1 MTELVLKFSVDS
13 TGARGITA
21 PDGNEVFSVYDI
33 LSKAYTNKDP
43 AGTARKEF
51 QRLIS
56 DGSPIKDEIL
66 SSCYYIK
73 FPGQGQRETPCFTI
87 RGLQRLF
94 LMMKGK
100 VAEDFRKMVEGVFS
114 RVVGGDTSL
123 IQTIEA
129 NAASDAPLHQMYRR
143 ALAQEPVAPAALVVD
158 ESVRKR
164 QLDRDEDLFQLE
176 LAERKQRLV
185 MLASEAQTK
194 AAEAQMKVVGVQKML
209 MESYSFLCPN
219 QAMDDRAK
227 LLFKDNLLNIAT
239 QSTPSRLSGSM
250 MLAIEGGGSS
260 VVHNIKNLN
269 KPITISTLAAE
280 LGYRFDSGQLQSIGK
295 RVANAF
301 REKYGESPGK
311 HEQLVGQAS
320 IMVNSYTERDRGL
333 IEKVLVDFKH

>member
-1 MTELVLKFSVDS
+1 
-13 TGARGITA
+13 
-21 PDGNEVFSVYDI
+21 
-33 LSKAYTNKDP
+33 
-43 AGTARKEF
+43 
-51 QRLIS
+51 
-56 DGSPIKDEIL
+56 
-66 SSCYYIK
+66 
-73 FPGQGQRETPCFTI
+73 
-87 RGLQRLF
+87 
-94 LMMKGK
+94 
-100 VAEDFRKMVEGVFS
+100 
-114 RVVGGDTSL
+114 
-123 IQTIEA
+123 
-129 NAASDAPLHQMYRR
+129 
-143 ALAQEPVAPAALVVD
+143 
-158 ESVRKR
+158 
-164 QLDRDEDLFQLE
+164 
-176 LAERKQRLV
+176 
-185 MLASEAQTK
+185 
-194 AAEAQMKVVGVQKML
+194 MKVVGVQKML